1 MKPELISNDLCP
13 FVQRSVITLLEKK
26 IDFDITYIDL
36 KKPPKWFFGISP
48 SAQVPILK
56 HKGGILFESSVINEY
71 LDETVPPS
79 MHPIDSLK
87 KAINRSW
94 IHFSSGL
101 IEIQISLST
110 ANTEDD
116 FKKHLQLL
124 KQDLKNLEKHT
135 LKKPF
140 FNGHHFS
147 LLDAAIAPFFLRL
160 RLMETRSHLGFL
172 KDLPNLQ
179 SWSKALIARPSV
191 VNSARNDFNL
201 KFHNYIKT
209 HSKYAS
215 SVFAR

>member
-1 MKPELISNDLCP
+1 MSNDLCP

-26 IDFDITYIDL
+26 IDYDITYIDL
-36 KKPPKWFFGISP
+36 EKPPKWFLDITP
-48 SAQVPILK
+48 SAKVPILK
-56 HKGGILFESSVINEY
+56 HNGGILFESSVINEY
-71 LDETVPPS
+71 LDEIISPS
-79 MHPIDSLK
+79 MHPTDSLE

-94 IHFSSGL
+94 IHFSSDL
-101 IEIQISLST
+101 IEIQILLSI

-116 FKKHLQLL
+116 FKKYLQLL
-124 KQDLKNLEKHT
+124 IQDLKNLEKHT

-140 FNGHHFS
+140 FNGNHFS
-147 LLDAAIAPFFLRL
+147 LIDAAIAPFFLRL
-160 RLMETRSHLGFL
+160 RLMESRSHLGFL
-172 KDLPNLQ
+172 KNLPNLQ

-191 VNSARNDFNL
+191 INSARNDFNL